1 MLSLYNTIKVPNVNH
16 VLIHRDDD
24 DPAQFYMV
32 SERPTIATDDDGK
45 PLFTFILYARDVQN
59 LDPDD
64 RDVQRA
70 YLSLTTQVAVSDQD
84 EQRIRNYLRSLI
96 GFNPKLSYPPVFIDG
111 SVEFATFNED
121 MVRYTTGSDQPS
133 LVGTNLA
140 SFSQQFNQD
149 GAEVFRQ
156 SVEQG
161 AVPAIVNYSLV
172 YLARIPAVSIHIYGN
187 RRDFYEE
194 LKTHTIITETR
205 RRNGKLVYKKT
216 WPEIGSLK
224 EFRNTF
230 HSLTVDIDS
239 GDFRDDSPGADLTQ
253 QLEEMAFSI
262 LQSNILPSFFETA
275 FDPASEEQSNNKWLM
290 EVEKVAEG
298 SVDVRINKRD
308 VVQKRINPNA
318 RLSTIMNPEQIKAAT
333 IYVDASQTF
342 FQELD
347 VTVNANVNFT
357 DDPVYAL
364 KVFLE
369 YDEMDE
375 VRNVRVRKARE
386 FLFKSADQVHRF
398 RQIMAKRA
406 DGSPKDGYQYW
417 SELVYKNTGESI
429 RIPASGAEATVER
442 QLIISYRRL
451 GFKKVTITLGS
462 MPDMVASVRV
472 QMRYP
477 GSTTSNA
484 NQAFELT
491 QDKPTAVYFTYTGHA
506 GEPHKHT
513 YKLIYVLK
521 DGQQME
527 MREQSDNAET
537 LTIPNP
543 FEQSL
548 ATRFLAQA
556 DFSVV
561 DKVIVNAKYE
571 DERNDYEQSHHAE
584 LMSNGETSP
593 WTFSLRDPALTTFTY
608 GVIIVYQDGSSERKE
623 GQTGQLGD
631 TIAVGTGGVYALE
644 VQVDAGLVDWSKY
657 SRIFVYLEY
666 KDASNNI
673 SQDKILR
680 LMDDGDDFV
689 IWKVLLRDP
698 TQKMYRY
705 KLRYFGKDSVDNF
718 EGTWQETDDPVMVL
732 SEPVHG

>member
-1 MLSLYNTIKVPNVNH
+1 MLSLYKTLKAPNVNH
-16 VLIHRDDD
+16 VLIHGDDE
-24 DPAQFYMV
+24 DPGQYYMV
-32 SERPTIATDDDGK
+32 PERPTIATDDDGN
-45 PLFTFILYARDVQN
+45 PLFTFILYARNVEN
-59 LDPDD
+59 LAPED
-64 RDVQRA
+64 REVERA
-70 YLSLTTQVAVSDQD
+70 YLSLTTQVAVSAQD
-84 EQRIRNYLRSLI
+84 EQRIRTYLRSLI

-121 MVRYTTGSDQPS
+121 LVRYTTGSKQPS

-161 AVPAIVNYSLV
+161 AIPAIVNYSLV

-187 RRDFYEE
+187 RSDFYEE
-194 LKTHTIITETR
+194 LKTHTIITETHKK
-205 RRNGKLVYKKT
+205 NGKVVYKKT

-224 EFRNTF
+224 DFRQTF

-290 EVEKVAEG
+290 DVEKVAKG

-318 RLSTIMNPEQIKAAT
+318 RLSTIMNPEQIKTAT
-333 IYVDASQTF
+333 IYVDTSQTY

-369 YDEMDE
+369 YDETDE
-375 VRNVRVRKARE
+375 LRNVRIRKARE
-386 FLFKSADQVHRF
+386 FLFKSADEVHRF
-398 RQIMAKRA
+398 RQIMAKRS
-406 DGSPKDGYQYW
+406 DGSPKDGYHYW

-429 RIPASGAEATVER
+429 RIPANGAEETQER
-442 QLIISYRRL
+442 QLVISYQRL
-451 GFKKVTITLGS
+451 GFKKVTLTLGS
-462 MPDMVASVRV
+462 MPEVVNSVRV
-472 QMRYP
+472 HIRYP
-477 GSTTSNA
+477 GSTASSA
-484 NQAFELT
+484 SQSFELT
-491 QDKPTAVYFTYTGHA
+491 RNEPTGVYFTYTGHT
-506 GEPHKHT
+506 GEPRNHT

-556 DFSVV
+556 DFSVI
-561 DKVIVNAKYE
+561 DKVIVDATYE
-571 DERNDYEQSHHAE
+571 DTRNDYRQTHHAE
-584 LMSNGETSP
+584 LMANGETSA
-593 WTFSLRDPALTTFTY
+593 WTFSLRDPVLTSFSY
-608 GVIIVYQDGSSERKE
+608 GVIIVYQDGSSERKQ
-623 GQTGQLGD
+623 GLTGELGD
-631 TIAVGTGGVYALE
+631 TIAVGTGGVDALE
-644 VQVDAGLVDWSKY
+644 VQVDAGLIDWGKY
-657 SRIFVYLEY
+657 QRIFVYLEY
-666 KDASNNI
+666 EDAANNV

-680 LMDDGDDFV
+680 LIGDGNDFV

-698 TQKMYRY
+698 TQKTYRY
-705 KLRYFGKDSVDNF
+705 KVRYFGTDSADDF
-718 EGTWQETDDPVMVL
+718 EGVWQETDDPVMVL
-732 SEPVHG
+732 GEPVRG